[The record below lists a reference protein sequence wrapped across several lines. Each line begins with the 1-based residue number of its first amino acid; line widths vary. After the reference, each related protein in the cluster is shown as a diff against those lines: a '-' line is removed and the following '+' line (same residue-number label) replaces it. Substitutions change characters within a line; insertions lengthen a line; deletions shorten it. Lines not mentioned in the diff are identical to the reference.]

1 MYRPADPFDE
11 IVAMEELRERRH
23 RRQRR
28 YAVVAVVVVVA
39 LILLTIVPAFLRA
52 ISSRHPSSPTTV
64 PSVRAVA
71 LHPTPS

>member
-1 MYRPADPFDE
+1 MYRPGDPFDE

-23 RRQRR
+23 RRQRT
-28 YAVVAVVVVVA
+28 YAIVAVVVVVA

-64 PSVRAVA
+64 PAVRAEVVLPA
-71 LHPTPS
+71 GT